1 MFAQTAKR
9 KRANLVTGASV
20 RHGILAVT
28 SIRFFSPRNL
38 KWLIDTLHSLPQS
51 CDHSEMGD
59 FNGENYKDTFIAELV
74 TFVADESFQAMFES
88 FFIEH
93 AMQFSSAEEHELH
106 YYEIYQKFHGM
117 FEGQLEGFCSRA
129 NVTQSEFM
137 VQCRLAR
144 EKDERA
150 KRYIDILL
158 SSVEYE
164 TFVKLMK
171 IMRPVAESRLS
182 STADPK
188 VLGNHIRSKDSL
200 LLSCR

>member
-1 MFAQTAKR
+1 M
-9 KRANLVTGASV
+9 
-20 RHGILAVT
+20 
-28 SIRFFSPRNL
+28 
-38 KWLIDTLHSLPQS
+38 D
-51 CDHSEMGD
+51 D
-59 FNGENYKDTFIAELV
+59 FNNENYKDSFITELV
-74 TFVADESFQAMFES
+74 AFVAGENFQAMFES

-93 AMQFSSAEEHELH
+93 ALQFSSAEEHQLH

-117 FEGQLEGFCSRA
+117 FEGQLEGFCSRI

-137 VQCRLAR
+137 IQCRLAR
-144 EKDERA
+144 EKDDRA

-182 STADPK
+182 SIADAK
-188 VLGNHIRSKDSL
+188 VLINLQPAKRQFFVVSIYITQFSKYCSQLYPTNHFV
-200 LLSCR
+200 